1 MVNQV
6 LSICDI
12 VLNHTANE
20 SPWLL
25 EHPEATYNVYNCPH
39 LKPAFLLD
47 AVLAKL
53 TEDVGRGDYESWG
66 IPSKVNQTQHLDVIF
81 FDMLSIYFKM
91 NSLLTDTVDRPLKIC
106 Y

>member
-1 MVNQV
+1 M
-6 LSICDI
+6 
-12 VLNHTANE
+12 LNHTANE

-53 TEDVGRGDYESWG
+53 TDDVGRGDYESWG
-66 IPSKVNQTQHLDVIF
+66 IPSRVTQTQHLDVKTC
-81 FDMLSIYFKM
+81 LSIYIFQM
-91 NSLLTDTVDRPLKIC
+91 LLVLTCDIF
-106 Y
+106 